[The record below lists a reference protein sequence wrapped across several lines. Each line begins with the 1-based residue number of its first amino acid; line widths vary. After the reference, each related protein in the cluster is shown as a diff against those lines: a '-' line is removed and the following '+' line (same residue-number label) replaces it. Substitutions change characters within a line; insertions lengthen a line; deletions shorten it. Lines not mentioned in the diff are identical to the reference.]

1 LRNGDHPRLLA
12 PPARPHTTHK
22 YESEY
27 LMQTTVVG
35 NYPKIPNRPRPA
47 RLRVAINKRDR
58 GEITNEDLARVEDE
72 VTVEV
77 INEQIEAGLDI
88 VTDGQVRWDD
98 DQTYIARRL
107 QGVQIGSLER
117 YLDTNTYY
125 RQPEITGPVAWKS
138 PILVRDFQFA
148 AANSSKP
155 VKAIVTGPY
164 TLAALS
170 LDKHYNSREKLT
182 MALAEAI
189 RNEVQAL
196 AAAGAQ
202 HIQVNDPVI
211 LRNKDDAHIAVKALT
226 LMLDGVSAETGV
238 YTWFGDAAGI
248 LPALLDTP
256 TGVIGLDFVAGPANW
271 DALKAV
277 RFDKKLGFGIVDG
290 RNTRLETPQQV
301 ADGVKRVSEIVPQ
314 DRLYVNPSCGLE
326 YVPRETAFDKLKQ
339 MVEGARLAEGV
350 PA

>member
-1 LRNGDHPRLLA
+1 
-12 PPARPHTTHK
+12 
-22 YESEY
+22 
-27 LMQTTVVG
+27 MQTTVVG

-77 INEQIEAGLDI
+77 IGEQIDAGLDI

-98 DQTYIARRL
+98 DQTHMARRL

-125 RQPEITGPVAWKS
+125 RQPEITGPVSWQA
-138 PILVRDFQFA
+138 PILVRDFKFA

-155 VKAIVTGPY
+155 VKAIITGPY

-182 MALAEAI
+182 LAFAEAL

-196 AAAGAQ
+196 AAAGAR

-211 LRNKDDAHIAVKALT
+211 LRNKDDMHIAARALT
-226 LMLDGVSAETGV
+226 LMLDGASAETGV
-238 YTWFGDAAGI
+238 YTWFADAAGV

-256 TGVIGLDFVAGPANW
+256 ADVIGLDFVAGPGNW
-271 DALKAV
+271 EAFKGV

-290 RNTRLETPQQV
+290 RNTRLDPPRQV
-301 ADGVKRVSEIVPQ
+301 AEAVKRVTDLVPPE
-314 DRLYVNPSCGLE
+314 RLYVNPSCGLE

>member
-1 LRNGDHPRLLA
+1 
-12 PPARPHTTHK
+12 
-22 YESEY
+22 
-27 LMQTTVVG
+27 MQTTVVG

-58 GEITNEDLARVEDE
+58 GEITNEELARVQDE

-77 INEQIEAGLDI
+77 IGEQVEAGVDI

-98 DQTYIARRL
+98 DQTHIARRL
-107 QGVQIGSLER
+107 KGVEIGSLER

-125 RQPEITGPVAWKS
+125 RQPEITGPISWQS

-148 AANSSKP
+148 KENSTRP

-182 MALAEAI
+182 LALAEAL

-196 AAAGAQ
+196 ADAGAQ

-211 LRNKDDAHIAVKALT
+211 LRNKDDAQMAAKALT
-226 LMLDGVSAETGV
+226 LMLGGISAETGV

-248 LPALLDTP
+248 LPALFDTP
-256 TGVIGLDFVAGPANW
+256 ADVIGLDFVAGPGNW
-271 DALKAV
+271 EAIKGA
-277 RFDKKLGFGIVDG
+277 RFEKKLGFGIVDG

-301 ADGVKRVSEIVPQ
+301 ADAVKRVSELVPP
-314 DRLYVNPSCGLE
+314 DRLYLNPSCGLE
-326 YVPRETAFDKLKQ
+326 YVPRETAFDKLKV
-339 MVEGARLAEGV
+339 MVEGARRPEGV